1 MLHRKKWLIRL
12 STLLLSLG
20 FLSGCAKKDLSMYYN
35 INIDKGIE
43 VYTHILGEN
52 KYEFGF
58 MPGTNMWKDA
68 KDVNRLIYVNLDEG
82 KDIIQSYGDKISERN
97 LVVFIIPKSCTN
109 EDIRHMNN
117 DEALELEIKGLL
129 LDN

>member
-1 MLHRKKWLIRL
+1 MCKKKFSIIL

-20 FLSGCAKKDLSMYYN
+20 FFSGCAKEDLSMYYN
-35 INIDKGIE
+35 IDIDKGIE

-52 KYEFGF
+52 NYEFGF

-82 KDIIQSYGDKISERN
+82 KDIIQSYGDKISESK
-97 LVVFIIPKSCTN
+97 LVIFIIPKSCTN

-117 DEALELEIKGLL
+117 DEELELEIKSLL
-129 LDN
+129 LDK